1 MKDDSI
7 INLQNYLVISQNCF
21 SNESISIFLKK
32 NIIFYLFIPQDFLYL
47 KIIFSRVSFQKN
59 IFIQKIEGNLKYF
72 ILLMFR
78 FIAFQICFTS
88 KLLSQWKIFSA
99 TTLEKTLRN
108 ISAPKIFRH
117 SSSSNLYHRSVCHF
131 FPPFSCSL
139 FDEKKSDARRRYK
152 TATNGIKSR
161 FLKDLPCLTS
171 AATTFTTIFIV
182 FLPRHYRVS
191 SRLCSPTIK
200 KVHSKKSVHPGPSLK
215 ASPSPEM
222 TRKREWN
229 TRTLA
234 RLFFLHTSKLSF
246 VSFFFHSLKKRR
258 KKRKRERSE
267 TFIWCLRRRIY
278 RAT

>member
-32 NIIFYLFIPQDFLYL
+32 NIFYLFIPQDFLYL

-88 KLLSQWKIFSA
+88 KLLSQWKIFST

-131 FPPFSCSL
+131 FPPPP
-139 FDEKKSDARRRYK
+139 ARYS
-152 TATNGIKSR
+152 T
-161 FLKDLPCLTS
+161 
-171 AATTFTTIFIV
+171 
-182 FLPRHYRVS
+182 
-191 SRLCSPTIK
+191 
-200 KVHSKKSVHPGPSLK
+200 
-215 ASPSPEM
+215 
-222 TRKREWN
+222 
-229 TRTLA
+229 
-234 RLFFLHTSKLSF
+234 
-246 VSFFFHSLKKRR
+246 KRR
-258 KKRKRERSE
+258 ATRDDDIKRPRME
-267 TFIWCLRRRIY
+267 
-278 RAT
+278 